1 MSGGADGDGDADAAG
16 SALERLAAHRPDG
29 FPHLL
34 AARART
40 DDALGALRA
49 RFAAARASGAAGE
62 VGDVRVGDGADGD
75 LAVGRLPYAWAAG
88 ALPSDAAVV
97 LLGSW
102 GRRELTAGSD
112 DDWLLLVDGLPREG
126 LGVAVDAVR
135 EVLGGER
142 AGPGPQGSFGT
153 VAFGRDLGRH
163 IGLEDDDNRNLTR
176 RMLLMLESV
185 PVVGEEVHRAVWEQV
200 LDRYM
205 SDSRA
210 DRRGPPRLFLNDVM
224 RYWRTIAVD
233 FFGKHRDTGEKWA
246 LRNAKLRTSRKM
258 LFAAGLVPILR
269 CHALRHAD
277 AHAFLAAQLALPAT
291 DRVADA
297 FLAAGQLDAGA
308 RCLGAYDRW
317 TGMIGDAAVR
327 EELSALDRE
336 AAMASPTFQEV
347 RRLAAELQNGLLA
360 LLFETSLAPA
370 VREYAI
376 F

>member
-1 MSGGADGDGDADAAG
+1 MSGGGDGAA

-29 FPHLL
+29 FPHLI
-34 AARART
+34 AARERT

-49 RFAAARASGAAGE
+49 RFAAARASGGAGDAGL
-62 VGDVRVGDGADGD
+62 GDVGGGE

-112 DDWLLLVDGLPREG
+112 DDWLLLVDGPPREG

-153 VAFGRDLGRH
+153 VAFGRDLVQH

-185 PVVGEEVHRAVWEQV
+185 PVVGDEVHRAVWGQV

-205 SDSRA
+205 SDSRT

-233 FFGKHRDTGEKWA
+233 FAGKHRETDEKWG

-258 LFAAGLVPILR
+258 LFAGGLVPILR

-277 AHAFLAAQLALPAT
+277 AAEFLATQLALPAT

-297 FLAAGQLDAGA
+297 FLDAGQPDAGA

-317 TGMIGDAAVR
+317 TGMLGDPDVR
-327 EELSALDRE
+327 GELSALDRE
-336 AAMASPTFQEV
+336 TAMASLTFREV

-360 LLFETSLAPA
+360 LLFETPLAPA

>member
-1 MSGGADGDGDADAAG
+1 MSTDANN
-16 SALERLAAHRPDG
+16 
-29 FPHLL
+29 
-34 AARART
+34 
-40 DDALGALRA
+40 
-49 RFAAARASGAAGE
+49 ARASGGASEVEGTG
-62 VGDVRVGDGADGD
+62 VGDVAGGE

-88 ALPSDAAVV
+88 ALPSDASVV

-112 DDWLLLVDGLPREG
+112 DDWLLIVEGPRREG

-142 AGPGPQGSFGT
+142 AGPGPQGTFGT
-153 VAFGRDLGRH
+153 VAFGHDLVRH

-185 PVVGEEVHRAVWEQV
+185 PVVGDDVHRAVWERI

-233 FFGKHRDTGEKWA
+233 FAGKHRDTDAKWG

-258 LFAAGLVPILR
+258 LFAGGLVPILR
-269 CHALRHAD
+269 CHALRHDD
-277 AHAFLAAQLALPAT
+277 AAAFLAQQLALPAT

-297 FLAAGQLDAGA
+297 FLAAEQHDAGV
-308 RCLGAYDRW
+308 RCLGAYDRF
-317 TGMIGDAAVR
+317 TGMIGDPAVR
-327 EELSALDRE
+327 DELAALDRE
-336 AAMASPTFQEV
+336 TALDSLTFREV